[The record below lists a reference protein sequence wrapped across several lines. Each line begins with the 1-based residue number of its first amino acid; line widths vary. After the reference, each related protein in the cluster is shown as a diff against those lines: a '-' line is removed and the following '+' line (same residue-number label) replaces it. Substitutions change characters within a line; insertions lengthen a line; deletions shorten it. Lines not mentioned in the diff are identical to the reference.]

1 MVTRRSL
8 ALLAPLLGL
17 LSGGGSLRAAQA
29 VAPDA
34 MSTVA
39 DTGLITL
46 GPDQL
51 LRLTVA
57 SRAGN
62 VNLRF
67 RSVAYSDPSCDGPVC
82 IHPFATQATTGTIAL
97 SANAAASFEVAGV
110 AGGARGFVLSD
121 SPASSLR
128 VIAELV
134 DAGTGQAIGTIE
146 ELMEF

>member
-1 MVTRRSL
+1 MITRRSL
-8 ALLAPLLGL
+8 ALIAPLLGL
-17 LSGGGSLRAAQA
+17 LSGDGTLRAAPA
-29 VAPDA
+29 VAPGA
-34 MSTVA
+34 MSKVA
-39 DTGLITL
+39 DTGMITL

-51 LRLTVA
+51 LKLTVV

-67 RSVAYSDPSCDGPVC
+67 QSVAYSDPSCDGPVC
-82 IHPFATQATTGTIAL
+82 THPVATQVTTGTVVL
-97 SANAAASFEVAGV
+97 GANTAASYDVAGGS
-110 AGGARGFVLSD
+110 GGARGIVLSD

-134 DAGTGQAIGTIE
+134 DTTTHAIGTIE